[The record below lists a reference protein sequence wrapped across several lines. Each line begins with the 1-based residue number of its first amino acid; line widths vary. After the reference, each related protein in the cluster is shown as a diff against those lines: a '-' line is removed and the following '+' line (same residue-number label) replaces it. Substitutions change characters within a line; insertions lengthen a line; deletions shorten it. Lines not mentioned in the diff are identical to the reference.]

1 MSIQLA
7 FQTANLRQICESS
20 LSAKRSLGE
29 DAAHSLRT
37 RLADLCASTSPVDLV
52 NLGLAAFD
60 SGSDVR
66 IFIYIEGSYTVTAT
80 VNNHPEP
87 RLEDDQL
94 DWKRVTRLK
103 ILSIE
108 RANEN

>member
-7 FQTANLRQICESS
+7 FQTVQLRQICESP

-29 DAAHSLRT
+29 EAALSLRT
-37 RLADLCASTSPVDLV
+37 RLADVRASTSPVDV
-52 NLGLAAFD
+52 MALGFATFD
-60 SGSDVR
+60 SASDVQ

-80 VNNHPEP
+80 VNHREVP
-87 RLEDDQL
+87 RLEDGQV
-94 DWKRVTRLK
+94 DWKQITRLK

-108 RANEN
+108 PANEN

>member
-7 FQTANLRQICESS
+7 FQTAKLRQICESS
-20 LSAKRSLGE
+20 VSAKRSLGE
-29 DAAHSLRT
+29 SAAHSLRT
-37 RLADLCASTSPVDLV
+37 RLADVCASTSPVDV
-52 NLGLAAFD
+52 VELGFAAFD
-60 SGSDVR
+60 MGSDVR
-66 IFIYIEGSYTVTAT
+66 IFIYIEGGYTVTAT
-80 VNNHPEP
+80 VNNRPEP
-87 RLEDDQL
+87 RLDDGRL